1 VAPPL
6 IGDAVNVTDEPAQI
20 DVVPDVMLTAGVTAL
35 DTAIVM
41 LLLETTLLE
50 THTKLVVICSV
61 YTSLFETV
69 YDV

>member
-1 VAPPL
+1 M
-6 IGDAVNVTDEPAQI
+6 IGDAVNVTEEPVQI
-20 DVVPDVMLTAGVTAL
+20 DVVPDVILTAGVTAL

-61 YTSLFETV
+61 YMSLFETV